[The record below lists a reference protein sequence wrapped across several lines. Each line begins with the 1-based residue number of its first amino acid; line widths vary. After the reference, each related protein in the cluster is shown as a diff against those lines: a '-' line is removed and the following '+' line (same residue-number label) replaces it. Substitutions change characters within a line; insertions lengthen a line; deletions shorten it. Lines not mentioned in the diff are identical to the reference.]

1 MKLGFWL
8 RWAWRD
14 LRARWLQVAAIGL
27 IIALSTG
34 IFSGLGGQE
43 TWRTDSY
50 NLSYERLNMHHL
62 HMELADGSFAD
73 QAALRAALNGA
84 PGVSRMEARL
94 IAPTLVDASHGD
106 ETVLVTG
113 RMIGVDVTQGGP
125 FVNSVY
131 VEDGYGRTLTAA
143 DAGQNVAVMEFKFAN
158 HYGLESGAPLRIAG
172 DIPLDI
178 IGAGHSPEYFMI
190 ISEGG
195 GFLGESSLAVLFMP
209 LEAVQRVTGR
219 DGLVNDAVFQVEDG
233 ADLGSVQTEIGAR
246 MAAAFPDIGVTFTTR
261 EDDPVY
267 TLLFADA
274 KGDQATWDLI
284 ATLFLLGAAMGT
296 FNLTG
301 RMVES
306 QRRQIGTGI
315 ALGVP
320 RYMLAIRPMLVGVQI
335 AALGTVFGLLA
346 GLLLKEAF
354 ASMLKTLT
362 PMPYWNFS
370 FYLPG
375 FITATALGIALP
387 LVATIIPVWRAMRV
401 APVDAI
407 RSGYLVAKGGG
418 FSGLSKY
425 LPLPNTS
432 FVQLPVKNILRSP
445 WRTLLTVMGVAVAI
459 LLMAVFVGFLDT
471 FDAAIQQTKNA
482 YLYQTPE
489 RVQVTLD
496 FFYPADSE
504 RVTHLTSL
512 TRDDGSPM
520 FTASE
525 TSLMIGGVLKHGD
538 VSFETALELRDMNS
552 GIWVPALLQGSLTGN
567 GPGIILS
574 EKAAND
580 LGVSVGDSITLEHPQ
595 REGLMSFR
603 IVETGLTVTGIHNN
617 PFRPLAFM
625 DRQYATI
632 LGQGAE
638 NLVNLVTV
646 VPAAGL
652 NGDNIRLALFTQ
664 PGVAALQPILELTGQ
679 FDDLMGLMTG
689 IMRIVQ
695 GVVLALAFL
704 IAFNSTSINLDE
716 RTREIATMLAYGLPV
731 RTVTRMQI
739 LENVITGFLGTVLG
753 VALGWLL
760 LVYMLTARV
769 EEQMADIRIV
779 ATLAPSTLV
788 ISIILGVLVV
798 GLTPLLSIRRMKRL
812 DLPSALRVVE

>member
-62 HMELADGSFAD
+62 RMELADGSFVD
-73 QAALRAALNGA
+73 QAELLAALAGA

-125 FVNSVY
+125 FVNRVY

-143 DAGQNVAVMEFKFAN
+143 DAGQDVAVMEFKFAN
-158 HYGLESGAPLRIAG
+158 HYGLETGAPLRIAG
-172 DIPLDI
+172 DIPLNI

-190 ISEGG
+190 IPEGG
-195 GFLGESSLAVLFMP
+195 IFMGESSLAVLFMP
-209 LEAVQRVTGR
+209 LATVQRVTGR
-219 DGLVNDAVFQVEDG
+219 DGLVNDAIFQVGAG
-233 ADLGSVQTEIGAR
+233 ADLDSVRAELGAR
-246 MAAAFPDIGVTFTTR
+246 MAAAFPDVGVTFGTR

-267 TLLFADA
+267 PLLFADA
-274 KGDQATWDLI
+274 QGDQTTWDLI

-335 AALGTVFGLLA
+335 AVLGTVFGLLI
-346 GLLLKEAF
+346 GMLMNQAF
-354 ASMLKTLT
+354 QSILRTLT
-362 PMPYWNFS
+362 PMPYWDFS

-387 LVATIIPVWRAMRV
+387 LVATLIPVWRAMRV
-401 APVDAI
+401 APIDAI

-418 FSGLSKY
+418 LSGLSKY

-445 WRTLLTVMGVAVAI
+445 WRTLLTVLGVSVAI
-459 LLMAVFVGFLDT
+459 LLMTVFVGFMDT
-471 FDAAIQQTKNA
+471 MGGTIDLTKDA
-482 YLYQTPE
+482 YLHQTPE
-489 RVQVTLD
+489 RVLVTLD

-512 TRDDGSPM
+512 TREDGSPL
-520 FTASE
+520 FTQAE
-525 TSLMIGGVLKHGD
+525 TSLLIGGMLKRGD
-538 VSFETALELRDMNS
+538 ASFEAAVELRDMTS
-552 GIWVPALLQGSLTGN
+552 SIWVPNLLQGSLTSN

-574 EKAAND
+574 EKAAAD
-580 LGVSVGDSITLEHPQ
+580 LGVRVGDSVILEHPQ

-603 IVETGLTVTGIHNN
+603 IVETALTVTGIHSN
-617 PFRPLAFM
+617 PFRPLAYM

-632 LGQGAE
+632 LGTGADT
-638 NLVNLVTV
+638 LANLVTV
-646 VPAAGL
+646 VPAPGM
-652 NGDNIRLALFTQ
+652 NGDDIRLALFTQ
-664 PGVAALQPILELTGQ
+664 PGVAAVQPILELTAQ

-689 IMRIVQ
+689 IMRLVQ

-739 LENVITGFLGTVLG
+739 LENTITGLMGTALG
-753 VALGWLL
+753 VLLGWLVLANL
-760 LVYMLTARV
+760 LAARV
-769 EEQMADIRIV
+769 EEQMADIKFV
-779 ATLAPSTLV
+779 VTLAPSTLV
-788 ISIILGVLVV
+788 ISMFLGVLVV
-798 GLTPLLSIRRMKRL
+798 GLTPLLSIRRMKKL

>member
-50 NLSYERLNMHHL
+50 HLSYERLNMHHL
-62 HMELADGSFAD
+62 RMELADGSFVD
-73 QAALRAALNGA
+73 QAELLTALAGT

-94 IAPTLVDASHGD
+94 IAPTLVDASEGED
-106 ETVLVTG
+106 AVLVTG

-131 VEDGYGRTLTAA
+131 VEDGYGRAFTAA
-143 DAGQNVAVMEFKFAN
+143 DAGQDVAVMEFKFAK
-158 HYGLESGAPLRIAG
+158 HYGLEAGAPLRIAG
-172 DIPLDI
+172 DIPLNI
-178 IGAGHSPEYFMI
+178 IGAGHSPEYFMV

-195 GFLGESSLAVLFMP
+195 GFLGESNLAVLFMP
-209 LEAVQRVTGR
+209 LETVQRVTGR
-219 DGLVNDAVFQVEDG
+219 AGLVNDAVFQVEDG
-233 ADLGSVQTEIGAR
+233 ADLNSVRAELGAR
-246 MAAAFPDIGVTFTTR
+246 MAAAFPDVGVTFGTR

-267 TLLFADA
+267 PLLFADA
-274 KGDQATWDLI
+274 KGDQTTWDLV
-284 ATLFLLGAAMGT
+284 AGLFLAGAAMGT

-320 RYMLAIRPMLVGVQI
+320 RYMLAIRPLLVGAQI
-335 AALGTVFGLLA
+335 AVIGTVFGLIA
-346 GLLLKEAF
+346 GFLLKEGF
-354 ASMLKTLT
+354 ASMLRSLT
-362 PMPYWNFS
+362 PMPYWDFS

-375 FITATALGIALP
+375 FLTAAALGIALP
-387 LVATIIPVWRAMRV
+387 LVATLIPVWRAMRV
-401 APVDAI
+401 APIDAI

-418 FSGLSKY
+418 LSGLSKY
-425 LPLPNTS
+425 LPLPNTT
-432 FVQLPVKNILRSP
+432 FIQLPIKNILRSP
-445 WRTLLTVMGVAVAI
+445 WRTLLTVLGVSVAI
-459 LLMAVFVGFLDT
+459 LLMTVFVGFMDT
-471 FDAAIQQTKNA
+471 IGATIKQTKDA
-482 YLYQTPE
+482 YLHQTPE
-489 RVQVTLD
+489 RVQVVMD

-504 RVTHLTSL
+504 RIAHLTGL
-512 TRDDGSPM
+512 TGEDGSPL
-520 FTASE
+520 FTQTE
-525 TSLMIGGVLKHGD
+525 TSLLIGGTLKRGD
-538 VSFETALELRDMNS
+538 TSFEAAVELRDMTS
-552 GIWVPALLQGSLTGN
+552 GIWVPDLLQGRLTGN

-574 EKAAND
+574 EKAAKD
-580 LGVSVGDSITLEHPQ
+580 LGVSVGDTVILEHPQ

-603 IVETGLTVTGIHNN
+603 IVETSLTVTGVHNN
-617 PFRPLAFM
+617 PFRPLAYM

-638 NLVNLVTV
+638 TLANVVTV
-646 VPAAGL
+646 VPAPGL
-652 NGDNIRLALFTQ
+652 TGDDIRMSLFTQ
-664 PGVAALQPILELTGQ
+664 PGVAAVQPILELTNQ
-679 FDDLMGLMTG
+679 FDDLMGLVTG
-689 IMRIVQ
+689 IMRIIQ

-739 LENVITGFLGTVLG
+739 LENTITGFMGTGLG
-753 VALGWLL
+753 VLLGWLVL
-760 LVYMLTARV
+760 TNMLTTRV
-769 EEQMADIRIV
+769 EEQMADMKF
-779 ATLAPSTLV
+779 APTLEPSTLV
-788 ISIILGVLVV
+788 ISMILGVLVV
-798 GLTPLLSIRRMKRL
+798 GLTPLLSIRRMNRL